1 MICIKNVHLYNPENQ
16 GRKDILIGGGKI
28 LEIADCIDVDFAEVF
43 DAEGK
48 ICVPGLI
55 DQHIHIT
62 GGGGEGGFATKT
74 PEVELSSLIR
84 GGITTLVGLLGTDG
98 YSRDI
103 ENLLS
108 KAKALKSHGLT
119 VLCTTGSYGYPSV
132 TLTGSIAKDIMFV
145 EEVIGCKLALSDH
158 RSSHI
163 TLEELTRLASDV
175 RVAGMLSS
183 KPGILM
189 LHMGDESTALK
200 QVNQILDTTGI
211 PALLFRPTHVTRN
224 EQLFEE
230 AIQFNHRGG
239 MIDCT
244 AGSEERPF
252 AKFYF
257 RLKDA
262 GCDMNKVTLSSD
274 GQGSWSN
281 YDKAGNLVEIGVSSV
296 AALHDELRR
305 MVKKYN
311 IPLEEALLCMTKNV
325 AQGLNL
331 YPRKGALL
339 KNSDADL
346 ILMDQDF
353 NIDSVMTSAGWM
365 MKERKLLKK
374 GYFE

>member
-1 MICIKNVHLYNPENQ
+1 MICLKNVHLYNPENQ
-16 GRKDILIGGGKI
+16 GIKDILIGGGKI
-28 LEIADCIDVDFAEVF
+28 IKIADSIDTDLAEIVDAK
-43 DAEGK
+43 GK
-48 ICVPGLI
+48 ICIPGLI

-74 PEVELSSLIR
+74 PEVELSNLIQ

-119 VLCTTGSYGYPSV
+119 VVCTTGSYGYPSV
-132 TLTGSIAKDIMFV
+132 TLTGSVAKDIMFI
-145 EEVIGCKLALSDH
+145 EEVVGCKLALSDH

-163 TLEELTRLASDV
+163 TLDELTRLASDI

-183 KPGILM
+183 KPGILI
-189 LHMGDESTALK
+189 LHMGDEPTALA
-200 QVNQILDTTGI
+200 QVNQILDTTDI
-211 PALLFRPTHVTRN
+211 PTMLFRPTHVTRN
-224 EQLFEE
+224 EKLFKE
-230 AIQFNHRGG
+230 AIQFNLRGG

-244 AGSEERPF
+244 AGSDENPF
-252 AKFYF
+252 AKYF
-257 RLKDA
+257 FQMKEA
-262 GCDMNKVTLSSD
+262 GCNMSRVTLSSD

-281 YDKAGNLVEIGVSSV
+281 YDHEGNLIEIGVSSV
-296 AALHDELRR
+296 AALHDELKR
-305 MVKKYN
+305 MVKNYN

-331 YPRKGALL
+331 YPQKGALL

-346 ILMDQDF
+346 VLLDHDL
-353 NIDSVMTSAGWM
+353 NVDSVMTSIGWM
-365 MKERKLLKK
+365 MKDGKLLKK